1 VHKPS
6 WREFLIYWM
15 KFGFLSFGGP
25 VAQIGMLHR
34 DLVEKK
40 QWLDDEEFSRA
51 LAFVSIL
58 PGPEAHQL
66 ATYIGRKHFGVKGG
80 IVAGGLF
87 ILPSLFI
94 ISGLTWL
101 YLEYAVS
108 TETDVLLE
116 GLRIGVLSLILYTTY
131 KLSTR
136 VSWNIKNIS
145 LALLLLILGIG
156 FNVSI
161 VLLVL
166 LAIVFGFLTS
176 EKSDSSSQ
184 VSLKPIVKPIGI
196 GIVIWALSF
205 ALVFQ
210 NDELRAIASL
220 FTQAALITFGG
231 AYSVVPFVS
240 EAAVSQ
246 YGWLTQAQML
256 DGIALGESTPGPLIM
271 INAFVGY
278 IAFSGI
284 LGALVATW
292 FTFLPSFILVFASA
306 PLMQFISDNQRLQ
319 KILATLSIAV
329 ITFIAGF
336 AFNIYQSLN
345 SQSVVL
351 QISLAL
357 VGLLTLIKTEIPVVV
372 LLLGTTLCYWVT
384 TQILL

>member
-1 VHKPS
+1 
-6 WREFLIYWM
+6 M

-94 ISGLTWL
+94 ITGLTWL
-101 YLEYAVS
+101 YLEYAVNANI
-108 TETDVLLE
+108 DVLLE

-131 KLSTR
+131 KLSIR
-136 VSWNIKNIS
+136 VSWNIQNIS
-145 LALLLLILGIG
+145 LALLLLILGVG

-166 LAIVFGFLTS
+166 LAIVFGNLTS

-184 VSLKPIVKPIGI
+184 IPLNQMVKPLGI
-196 GIVIWALSF
+196 GLAIWILSF

-278 IAFSGI
+278 IAFSGF

-292 FTFLPSFILVFASA
+292 FTFLPSFVLVFAGA

-357 VGLLTLIKTEIPVVV
+357 VGLLTLIKTKIPVVA

>member
-1 VHKPS
+1 VN
-6 WREFLIYWM
+6 
-15 KFGFLSFGGP
+15 
-25 VAQIGMLHR
+25 AN
-34 DLVEKK
+34 
-40 QWLDDEEFSRA
+40 
-51 LAFVSIL
+51 
-58 PGPEAHQL
+58 
-66 ATYIGRKHFGVKGG
+66 
-80 IVAGGLF
+80 
-87 ILPSLFI
+87 
-94 ISGLTWL
+94 
-101 YLEYAVS
+101 
-108 TETDVLLE
+108 TDVLLE

-145 LALLLLILGIG
+145 LALLLLILGVG

-161 VLLVL
+161 VLLAL
-166 LAIVFGFLTS
+166 LAIVFGNLTS
-176 EKSDSSSQ
+176 EKSDSSTK
-184 VSLKPIVKPIGI
+184 VSLKPMAKPIGI
-196 GIVIWALSF
+196 GIAIWALSI
-205 ALVFQ
+205 ALIFPIQ
-210 NDELRAIASL
+210 ELRAIASL

-240 EAAVSQ
+240 EAAVEQ

-278 IAFSGI
+278 IAFSGF

-292 FTFLPSFILVFASA
+292 FTFLPSFVLVFAGA

-336 AFNIYQSLN
+336 AFSIYQSLN
-345 SQSVVL
+345 SQSIIL
-351 QISLAL
+351 EILLAL
-357 VGLLTLIKTEIPVVV
+357 VGLLTLIKTKIPVVI

>member
-1 VHKPS
+1 
-6 WREFLIYWM
+6 M

-94 ISGLTWL
+94 ITGLTWL
-101 YLEYAVS
+101 YLEYAVNANI
-108 TETDVLLE
+108 DVLLE

-131 KLSTR
+131 KLSIR
-136 VSWNIKNIS
+136 VSWNMQSVS
-145 LALLLLILGIG
+145 LALLLLILGVG

-166 LAIVFGFLTS
+166 LAIVFGYQTS
-176 EKSDSSSQ
+176 EKSDSSTQ
-184 VSLKPIVKPIGI
+184 VSLKPVVKPLGI
-196 GIVIWALSF
+196 GLAIWILSF

-278 IAFSGI
+278 IAFSGF

-306 PLMQFISDNQRLQ
+306 PLMQFISDNKRLQ

-357 VGLLTLIKTEIPVVV
+357 VGLLILIKTKIPVVV

>member
-1 VHKPS
+1 
-6 WREFLIYWM
+6 M

-66 ATYIGRKHFGVKGG
+66 ATYIGRKHFGAKGG

-94 ISGLTWL
+94 ITGLTWL
-101 YLEYAVS
+101 YLEYAVNANI
-108 TETDVLLE
+108 DVLLE

-131 KLSTR
+131 KLSIR
-136 VSWNIKNIS
+136 VSWNMQSVS
-145 LALLLLILGIG
+145 LALLLLILGVG

-166 LAIVFGFLTS
+166 LAIVFGYQTS
-176 EKSDSSSQ
+176 EKSDSSTQ
-184 VSLKPIVKPIGI
+184 VSLKPVVKPLGI
-196 GIVIWALSF
+196 GLAIWILSF

-306 PLMQFISDNQRLQ
+306 PLMQFISDNKRLQ

-357 VGLLTLIKTEIPVVV
+357 VGLLILIKTKIPVVV

>member
-1 VHKPS
+1 
-6 WREFLIYWM
+6 M

-40 QWLDDEEFSRA
+40 SWLDEEEFSRA

-80 IVAGGLF
+80 LVAGGLF

-94 ISGLTWL
+94 MSGLTWL
-101 YLEYAVS
+101 YLEYAVRAN
-108 TETDVLLE
+108 TDVLLE
-116 GLRIGVLSLILYTTY
+116 GLRTGVLALILYTTY
-131 KLSTR
+131 KLSIR
-136 VSWNIKNIS
+136 VSWNLKSVS
-145 LALLLLILGIG
+145 LALLLLLLGVG

-161 VLLVL
+161 LLLVL
-166 LAIVFGFLTS
+166 LAIGFGFVTS
-176 EKSDSSSQ
+176 RKSDTSTQ
-184 VSLKPIVKPIGI
+184 VPLMQMAKPLGFGI
-196 GIVIWALSF
+196 AIWILSF

-210 NDELRAIASL
+210 NNELRAIASL

-256 DGIALGESTPGPLIM
+256 DGLALGESTPGPLIM
-271 INAFVGY
+271 VNAFVGY
-278 IAFSGI
+278 IAFSGF

-336 AFNIYQSLN
+336 AFSIYESLN
-345 SQSVVL
+345 SQSVIL
-351 QISLAL
+351 QFLLAL
-357 VGLLTLIKTEIPVVV
+357 VGLLTLIKTKIPVVI
-372 LLLGTTLCYWVT
+372 LLLGTTVCYWIIAH
-384 TQILL
+384 ILL

>member
-1 VHKPS
+1 
-6 WREFLIYWM
+6 M

-94 ISGLTWL
+94 ITGLTWL
-101 YLEYAVS
+101 YLEYAVNANI
-108 TETDVLLE
+108 DVLLE

-131 KLSTR
+131 KLSIR
-136 VSWNIKNIS
+136 VSWNMQSVS
-145 LALLLLILGIG
+145 LALLLLILGVG

-166 LAIVFGFLTS
+166 LAIVFGYQTS
-176 EKSDSSSQ
+176 EKSDSSTQ
-184 VSLKPIVKPIGI
+184 VSLKPVVKPLGI
-196 GIVIWALSF
+196 GLAIWILSF

-306 PLMQFISDNQRLQ
+306 PLMQFISDNKRLQ

-357 VGLLTLIKTEIPVVV
+357 VGLLILIKTKIPVVV

>member
-1 VHKPS
+1 
-6 WREFLIYWM
+6 M

-40 QWLDDEEFSRA
+40 QWLSDEEFSRA

-101 YLEYAVS
+101 YLEYAV
-108 TETDVLLE
+108 TTDTDVLLE
-116 GLRIGVLSLILYTTY
+116 GLRVGVLSLILYTTH

-145 LALLLLILGIG
+145 LALFLLILGIG

-166 LAIVFGFLTS
+166 LAIVFGYLTS
-176 EKSDSSSQ
+176 DKSDSSTLVPLNQ
-184 VSLKPIVKPIGI
+184 MIKPLGI
-196 GIVIWALSF
+196 GIAIWALSF
-205 ALVFQ
+205 GLMFQ

-256 DGIALGESTPGPLIM
+256 DGIALGETTPGPLIM

-278 IAFSGI
+278 IAFSGF

-292 FTFLPSFILVFASA
+292 FTFLPSFVLVFAGA
-306 PLMQFISDNQRLQ
+306 PLMQYISDNQRLQ
-319 KILATLSIAV
+319 RILATLSIAV
-329 ITFIAGF
+329 ITFIVGF
-336 AFNIYQSLN
+336 AFSIYQSLN
-345 SQSVVL
+345 SQSVIL
-351 QISLAL
+351 QFLLAL
-357 VGLLTLIKTEIPVVV
+357 VGLLTLIKTKIPAVI
-372 LLLGTTLCYWVT
+372 LLLGTTLCYWIIA
-384 TQILL
+384 QILL

>member
-1 VHKPS
+1 
-6 WREFLIYWM
+6 M

-94 ISGLTWL
+94 ITGLTWL
-101 YLEYAVS
+101 YLEYAVNANI
-108 TETDVLLE
+108 DVLLE

-131 KLSTR
+131 KLSIR
-136 VSWNIKNIS
+136 VSWNMQSVS
-145 LALLLLILGIG
+145 LALLLLILGVG

-166 LAIVFGFLTS
+166 LAIVFGFQTS
-176 EKSDSSSQ
+176 EKSDSSTQ
-184 VSLKPIVKPIGI
+184 VSLKPVVKPLGI
-196 GIVIWALSF
+196 GLAIWILSF

-306 PLMQFISDNQRLQ
+306 PLMQFISDNKRLQ

-357 VGLLTLIKTEIPVVV
+357 VGLLILIKTKIPVVV

>member
-1 VHKPS
+1 
-6 WREFLIYWM
+6 M

-34 DLVEKK
+34 DLVEEK

-94 ISGLTWL
+94 ITGLTWL
-101 YLEYAVS
+101 YLEYAVNANI
-108 TETDVLLE
+108 DVLLE

-131 KLSTR
+131 KLSIR
-136 VSWNIKNIS
+136 VSWNMQSVS
-145 LALLLLILGIG
+145 LALLLLILGVG

-166 LAIVFGFLTS
+166 LAIVFGYQTS
-176 EKSDSSSQ
+176 EKSDSSTQ
-184 VSLKPIVKPIGI
+184 VSLKPMVKPLGI
-196 GIVIWALSF
+196 GLAIWILSF

-292 FTFLPSFILVFASA
+292 FTFLPSFILVFAGA
-306 PLMQFISDNQRLQ
+306 PWMHSLSDNQRLQ
-319 KILATLSIAV
+319 KILATLSMAV

-336 AFNIYQSLN
+336 AINIYQSLN

-357 VGLLTLIKTEIPVVV
+357 VGLLILIKTKIPVVA

>member
-1 VHKPS
+1 
-6 WREFLIYWM
+6 M

-34 DLVEKK
+34 DLVEEK

-94 ISGLTWL
+94 ITGLTWL
-101 YLEYAVS
+101 YLEYAVNANI
-108 TETDVLLE
+108 DVLLE

-131 KLSTR
+131 KLSIR
-136 VSWNIKNIS
+136 VSWNMQSVS
-145 LALLLLILGIG
+145 LALLLLILGVG

-166 LAIVFGFLTS
+166 LAIVFGYQTS
-176 EKSDSSSQ
+176 EKSDSSTQ
-184 VSLKPIVKPIGI
+184 VSLKPMVKPLGI
-196 GIVIWALSF
+196 GLAIWILSF
-205 ALVFQ
+205 TLVFQ

-278 IAFSGI
+278 IAFSGF

-292 FTFLPSFILVFASA
+292 FTFLPSFVLVFAGA
-306 PLMQFISDNQRLQ
+306 PLMQFISDNHRLQ

-336 AFNIYQSLN
+336 AINIYQSLN

-351 QISLAL
+351 QILLAL